1 MFLFQPDTV
10 QFADALPK
18 TRSGKIMRRILKT
31 IDSQT
36 DIDNVTN
43 LADPSI
49 DDDLLEERKKLD
61 LRIG

>member
-1 MFLFQPDTV
+1 
-10 QFADALPK
+10 
-18 TRSGKIMRRILKT
+18 MRRILKT

-36 DIDNVTN
+36 DIDNVIN